1 MMRVVCLI
9 LLAVM
14 ACTGLAAA
22 EGIGLGVGAYGG
34 VSFPIIQDDTG
45 GGGVF
50 GLRVPVKVIPLIT
63 VEPFYLTSSL
73 NDVDEEIG
81 GITYT
86 RSGFDEKA
94 FGANVLFRFGSFYP
108 FAGIGSYKLERNDED
123 KIQETGWSFGLGL
136 AIPAGRMFTVD
147 LRGELDAIVTG
158 DTSRK
163 FGNLTAGLTYNFNL
177 GGGGGGG
184 AESQGAAPASQST
197 TPASQSAPPSG
208 AETGSGAAAGAAGAA
223 GTTAPATGAAP
234 SSAAPADSTQATP
247 PPADRPPPTTPPQS
261 EQTGGQK

>member
-1 MMRVVCLI
+1 MKRVLALT

-14 ACTGLAAA
+14 TCSGLAAA

-34 VSFPIIQDDTG
+34 VSFPIVQDDTG
-45 GGGVF
+45 GGAVF
-50 GLRVPVKVIPLIT
+50 GVRVPVKVIPLIT

-73 NDVDEEIG
+73 KDVDEELG

-86 RSGFDEKA
+86 RSGFDETA
-94 FGANVLFRFGSFYP
+94 FGANVLFRLGSFYP
-108 FAGIGSYKLERNDED
+108 FAGLGSYELTREGSED
-123 KIQETGWSFGLGL
+123 IKETGWSFGLGL

-147 LRGELDAIVTG
+147 LRGELDAIVTD

-184 AESQGAAPASQST
+184 GDAAPQSQST
-197 TPASQSAPPSG
+197 TPSG
-208 AETGSGAAAGAAGAA
+208 AETGNGGMPATGSTGTPASGASGATTGA
-223 GTTAPATGAAP
+223 ATGAAA
-234 SSAAPADSTQATP
+234 SSAAPADSTQGTTP
-247 PPADRPPPTTPPQS
+247 TGTTPTQPPPTQGEP
-261 EQTGGQK
+261 TGGGK

>member
-1 MMRVVCLI
+1 MKRVVWFT

-14 ACTGLAAA
+14 ASTGLASA

-34 VSFPIIQDDTG
+34 VSFPIIQDVTG

-50 GLRVPVKVIPLIT
+50 GLRAPVRVIPLIT

-73 NDVDEEIG
+73 KDVDEEIG
-81 GITYT
+81 GVTYT
-86 RSGFDEKA
+86 RSGFDETA

-108 FAGIGSYKLERNDED
+108 FAGVGSYKLERNDED
-123 KIQETGWSFGLGL
+123 PIKETGWSFGLGL

-184 AESQGAAPASQST
+184 GGAEPQSSTPAPQGTTPTSQST
-197 TPASQSAPPSG
+197 PPSG
-208 AETGSGAAAGAAGAA
+208 TETGGAAGTA
-223 GTTAPATGAAP
+223 GTTAPAA
-234 SSAAPADSTQATP
+234 SSSAPADSTQGTTP
-247 PPADRPPPTTPPQS
+247 PASQTTPPQG